1 LDTEH
6 DFSAPEYGGS
16 AAGQEAERA
25 ALINAASEVLARSGW
40 WGFKVESVLRQ
51 ARLSTRSFYR
61 QFDTKDDLLAALLER
76 DLLRIATAVDGIID
90 PSASIQDRFW
100 QYVNALIEWAFD
112 EDFAKPAALFANSL
126 RGLRPQHAE
135 LVERCLA
142 ALTAPL
148 AEVLAEGNRRGVITT
163 KDPAGDARIVLV
175 LIGTALYDGPAT
187 EADDIREYLE
197 QLVVPFIARSFNIDT
212 PVSGLTAL
220 SRIRTD

>member
-1 LDTEH
+1 M
-6 DFSAPEYGGS
+6 
-16 AAGQEAERA
+16 
-25 ALINAASEVLARSGW
+25 
-40 WGFKVESVLRQ
+40 LRQ

-212 PVSGLTAL
+212 PASGLTAL
-220 SRIRTD
+220 SRSGSD